1 MDEEIERLV
10 VSVRADTQGFARDVQ
25 AMRAELDGPLAG
37 GAARAGQALETVSQ
51 LGTHAVSRAATISF
65 E

>member
-1 MDEEIERLV
+1 MR
-10 VSVRADTQGFARDVQ
+10 TQGFARDVQ

-51 LGTHAVSRAATISF
+51 LGTHAVWRAATISF